1 MGIPG
6 VTPSIVLCFLM
17 ICDMHHISVAICT
30 VSTSEEL
37 SGNNELKSNLL
48 ENIINGS
55 RPTDTAPTNR
65 SQDIDINRSRLS
77 KSWKFPVA
85 VVASAIFISV
95 FIGLAAKG
103 RLIHRYL
110 ASYRHT
116 LLPEVD
122 AVSQGVP
129 VGQEMSLS
137 GYDAADL
144 GRHGGACE
152 EMDDDGFIEDNY
164 IQDCERERAQRAA
177 EEEEEEEDGSADVH
191 FSIG

>member
-1 MGIPG
+1 MIHYK
-6 VTPSIVLCFLM
+6 VFL
-17 ICDMHHISVAICT
+17 DLALFRTDLDV
-30 VSTSEEL
+30 
-37 SGNNELKSNLL
+37 
-48 ENIINGS
+48 S
-55 RPTDTAPTNR
+55 RP
-65 SQDIDINRSRLS
+65 RLS
-77 KSWKFPVA
+77 KSWVFPVA
-85 VVASAIFISV
+85 VLASAIFISV

-103 RLIHRYL
+103 RLIYRYL

-129 VGQEMSLS
+129 VSQEMSLS
-137 GYDAADL
+137 GYDAEDV
-144 GRHGGACE
+144 GRHSGARE

-177 EEEEEEEDGSADVH
+177 EEAEEEDGSDDVQ